1 MPQDS
6 REVADAIKEFLDYGE
21 KTFVPNKPIGAIG
34 HAGYFSGDGWPAK
47 ILRIHAEE
55 LLEID
60 RKANEAAKE
69 EKRKRASNAAASLQ
83 LAKLFLNLAEAERL
97 IQNEIL
103 PAMAHLQMPDD
114 ELAQTLELAASN
126 INQTLNT
133 FRLTA
138 GK

>member
-1 MPQDS
+1 MQQ
-6 REVADAIKEFLDYGE
+6 E
-21 KTFVPNKPIGAIG
+21 NK
-34 HAGYFSGDGWPAK
+34 
-47 ILRIHAEE
+47 L
-55 LLEID
+55 
-60 RKANEAAKE
+60 
-69 EKRKRASNAAASLQ
+69 ASLQ
-83 LAKLFLNLAEAERL
+83 LAKLFLNLAEVERL

-114 ELAQTLELAASN
+114 GLAQTLELAASN

>member
-1 MPQDS
+1 MQQ
-6 REVADAIKEFLDYGE
+6 E
-21 KTFVPNKPIGAIG
+21 NK
-34 HAGYFSGDGWPAK
+34 
-47 ILRIHAEE
+47 L
-55 LLEID
+55 
-60 RKANEAAKE
+60 
-69 EKRKRASNAAASLQ
+69 ASLQ
-83 LAKLFLNLAEAERL
+83 LAKLFIDLTEVERL

-114 ELAQTLELAASN
+114 GLAQTLELAASN

>member
-1 MPQDS
+1 MKQ
-6 REVADAIKEFLDYGE
+6 E
-21 KTFVPNKPIGAIG
+21 NK
-34 HAGYFSGDGWPAK
+34 
-47 ILRIHAEE
+47 L
-55 LLEID
+55 
-60 RKANEAAKE
+60 
-69 EKRKRASNAAASLQ
+69 ASLQ

-126 INQTLNT
+126 INTHLNAY
-133 FRLTA
+133 RLTA

>member
-1 MPQDS
+1 MRASLTELGPERLGS
-6 REVADAIKEFLDYGE
+6 ITHGE
-21 KTFVPNKPIGAIG
+21 KMQQENK
-34 HAGYFSGDGWPAK
+34 
-47 ILRIHAEE
+47 L
-55 LLEID
+55 
-60 RKANEAAKE
+60 
-69 EKRKRASNAAASLQ
+69 ASLQ
-83 LAKLFLNLAEAERL
+83 LAKLFIDLTEVERL

-133 FRLTA
+133 YRLTA